1 MIELGITIFIS
12 LISLLIYYEKN
23 ISDLTYVE
31 SMVSGI
37 KYLCRNVPDKQKAA
51 DTLGEVDVR
60 LQKLINHLK
69 KSKDKKYIKGIQN
82 IVKRF
87 DPHSISESPG
97 GSKYTSYSV
106 NKGEKIVFCIR
117 TKDPQEKII
126 DINTIM
132 FVAIHELAHLMSD
145 SIGHTEEFWT
155 NMKYLL
161 KQGMD
166 LGIYKYQDYRA
177 NPKPYCGITITDT
190 PLD

>member
-31 SMVSGI
+31 SKVSGI
-37 KYLCRNVPDKQKAA
+37 KYLCRNLPDKQKAA

-60 LQKLINHLK
+60 LQKLIKYLEKNKNK
-69 KSKDKKYIKGIQN
+69 KNEKGVNN

-87 DPHSISESPG
+87 DPHNISESPG

-117 TKDPQEKII
+117 TKDPQEKLI

-145 SIGHTEEFWT
+145 SIGHTQEFWT